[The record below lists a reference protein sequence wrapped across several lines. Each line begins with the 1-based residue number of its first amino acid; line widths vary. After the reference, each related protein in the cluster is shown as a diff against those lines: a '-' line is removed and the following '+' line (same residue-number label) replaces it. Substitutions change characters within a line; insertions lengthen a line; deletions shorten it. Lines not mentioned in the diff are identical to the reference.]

1 MDYTNF
7 TVEDF
12 ASNQSFIHWVNK
24 SDPEAVKHWDFYLSE
39 HPEVHS
45 TVEKARAMVIN
56 LRLAVDTK
64 NNPAQIESIWNK
76 IQDKVAAEGQKQA
89 PPRAASKVNK
99 AMVLVSLLFL
109 CICIATWLVLQHKIE
124 GTESPDYYTY
134 KKSLPDFFEQ
144 VNETGKPLKIQ
155 LADGSIVVLE
165 SKSRLKYKA
174 NYLED
179 SIRNVYLLGEAFF
192 EVARNPHKP
201 FIVHSN
207 EVFVEVLGT
216 SFRVEAPENGKSIVV
231 SVKTGK
237 VSVYAIRD
245 RAGNKDKK
253 DGVILLPNQQ
263 VSYERTEKL
272 FEKMLVDAPEILDT
286 GIAKA
291 DFVFDNT
298 PIAKVFKTM
307 ETAYGIDIIFD
318 QEMMKDCNITA
329 PLGSEPMI
337 EKLKIICETIGATFE
352 IIDARVV
359 VSSSGCTPH

>member
-1 MDYTNF
+1 MDYTKF
-7 TVEDF
+7 TVEEF
-12 ASNQSFIHWVNK
+12 VSNQSFIHWVNK
-24 SDPEAVKHWDFYLSE
+24 SDPEAVRHWDFYLSE
-39 HPEVHS
+39 HPEIHS

-56 LRLAVDTK
+56 LRLAVDAR
-64 NNPAQIESIWNK
+64 NNPAQIASIWNK
-76 IQDKVAAEGQKQA
+76 IQDKVEAEEQRRTPRSGAA
-89 PPRAASKVNK
+89 KVRNP
-99 AMVLVSLLFL
+99 MVLVSLLFL
-109 CICIATWLVLQHKIE
+109 CICIASWLVLRNKSDV
-124 GTESPDYYTY
+124 TESSDYATY
-134 KKSLPDFFEQ
+134 QKSLPDFFEQ

-155 LADGSIVVLE
+155 LGDGSVVILE

-174 NYLED
+174 SYLED

-192 EVARNPHKP
+192 EVARNPSKP

-216 SFRVEAPENGKSIVV
+216 SFRVEAPENGRNIVV

-263 VSYERTEKL
+263 VSYERNEKL
-272 FEKMLVDAPEILDT
+272 FERMLVDAPEILDT

-318 QEMMKDCNITA
+318 EEMMKDCNITA

-359 VSSSGCTPH
+359 VSSSGCSPN

>member
-1 MDYTNF
+1 MDYTKF

-24 SDPEAVKHWDFYLSE
+24 TDPEAIKHWDFYLSE
-39 HPEVHS
+39 HPEIHS

-56 LRLAVDTK
+56 LRLAVDPR

-76 IQDKVAAEGQKQA
+76 IQDKVEAEGRQEI
-89 PPRAASKVNK
+89 PRSMTPAKV
-99 AMVLVSLLFL
+99 MLVSLLFL
-109 CICIATWLVLQHKIE
+109 GICIASWLVLPHKNE
-124 GTESPDYYTY
+124 VMESPDYATY
-134 KKSLPDFFEQ
+134 QKSLPDFFEQ
-144 VNETGKPLKIQ
+144 VNETGKPLKIE
-155 LADGSIVVLE
+155 LADGSTVVLE

-179 SIRNVYLLGEAFF
+179 SIRDVYLLGEAFF
-192 EVARNPHKP
+192 DVARNPSKP

-216 SFRVEAPENGKSIVV
+216 SFRVEAPENGRNIVV

-237 VSVYAIRD
+237 VSVYALRD
-245 RAGNKDKK
+245 RAGHKDKK

-263 VSYERTEKL
+263 VSYERAEKL
-272 FEKMLVDAPEILDT
+272 FERMLVDVPEILDT
-286 GIAKA
+286 GIAQA

-298 PIAKVFKTM
+298 PIASVFKTM

-352 IIDARVV
+352 IIDAKVV
-359 VSSSGCTPH
+359 VSSSGCSPD